1 MRRAVLAVF
10 ASATLGLASSAETAQ
25 PVDLLIRHASVID
38 VRNGAVTNDR
48 LVAVRGGEIVDV
60 AADGKFANYVARQTV
75 DATGKFVM
83 PGLWDMHVHFGG
95 GEDLI
100 QENKDLLPL
109 YVAYGITSV
118 RDCAGDIADEV
129 LAWRGEVARGEL
141 TGPTIYTSGQKLEGY
156 KPIWKGTLEVGT
168 KAEVDAA
175 LDKLQGQKVDFVK
188 ITDNTIKPDIYL
200 YAIREAT
207 RRGLKTSAHI
217 PAAVTVEQAVDAGL
231 TSVEHMGYAL
241 KAGSSEEAQ
250 IASAYVG
257 GKLTGEEATARG
269 VATFDIATAKAAY
282 RRMAAH
288 GTFIT
293 PTLNGSKATTYLDQD
308 DHKHDAYLAYIG
320 PGLKKTYEWRIERAA
335 KDDAKAIAAR
345 HERYEKSAD
354 LLPILRDSG
363 VTIIAGTDAGFLN
376 SFNYPGVGLHDE
388 MAIFVAHGLTPLQT
402 LQAAT
407 LTGPKFFGSSDHYG
421 AIDTGKAADILILDR
436 SPLQDIAATRA
447 IRGVVLRGRYFDR
460 AALDQLLNAAKSKVA
475 KAEGSA
481 SPS

>member
-1 MRRAVLAVF
+1 MRRTVLAVLAC
-10 ASATLGLASSAETAQ
+10 ALTGLGSNVGAAQ
-25 PVDLLIRHASVID
+25 PVDLLIRHAKVID
-38 VRNGAVTNDR
+38 VRNGAVAKDR
-48 LVAVRGGEIVDV
+48 MIAVRGGEIVAV
-60 AADGKFANYVARQTV
+60 APDRATDGYSARQTI

-95 GEDLI
+95 GEDLV

-109 YVAYGITSV
+109 YIAHGITSV
-118 RDCAGDIADEV
+118 RDCAGDLADQV
-129 LAWRGEVARGEL
+129 LAWRGQVARGEL
-141 TGPTIYTSGQKLEGY
+141 MGPTIYTSGPKLEGY

-175 LDKLQGQKVDFVK
+175 LDKLQAEKVDFVK
-188 ITDNTIKPDIYL
+188 VTDNTIKPDVFL
-200 YAIREAT
+200 YAIHEAT

-217 PAAVTVEQAVDAGL
+217 PAALTVEQAVDAGL

-250 IASAYVG
+250 IARGFAAG
-257 GKLTGEEATARG
+257 TLTSEQATARG
-269 VATFDIATAKAAY
+269 VATFDPAKAKAAY
-282 RRMAAH
+282 RKMAAH

-320 PGLKKTYEWRIERAA
+320 PGLKKTYDWRVERAA
-335 KDDAKAIAAR
+335 KDDARAIAAR

-354 LLPILRDSG
+354 LLPLLRDSG

-376 SFNYPGVGLHDE
+376 SFNYPGIGLHDE

-407 LTGPKFFGSSDHYG
+407 LSGPKFFGSSARYG
-421 AIDTGKAADILILDR
+421 AINAGRAADILILD
-436 SPLQDIAATRA
+436 SNPLLDIAATRA
-447 IRGVVLRGRYFDR
+447 IRSVVLRGRYFDR
-460 AALDQLLNAAKSKVA
+460 AALDQMMRAAKAKVA
-475 KAEGSA
+475 KAEAAA
-481 SPS
+481 S